1 MPCILLIAIL
11 PGVTGPPVGA
21 TAAPQPRV
29 KDVSDVYAQPTA
41 AAEPV
46 TPGDLSQYT
55 TLCLG
60 GPAGRII
67 PAGSAEEI
75 VARVREAGEDLLLLA
90 GGSNVVIGDVG
101 FPGTVL
107 LVRSRGLRVLAEDE
121 QTVTV
126 RVEAGE
132 PWDELVAATVTNGWS
147 GVECLSGIPGST
159 GATPI
164 QNVGAY
170 GQEVAETITGVQVY
184 DRVNGTVD
192 RVAAA
197 DCGFAYRTSIFK
209 YSERWVV
216 LSVDFRLNRSPRS
229 GPVRYAELARAL
241 GVDVGDRVPLTQAR
255 ATVLRLRAGKGMVL
269 DAADPDTRSVGSFF
283 TNPVL
288 DRAGYELLRQRAAD
302 LGEPPAWPGAGDVVK
317 ISAAWLIDKA
327 GFGKGH
333 LGPEGVAISR
343 KHTLALT
350 NPTGAASTA
359 ALITLAR
366 EIRDGVHARF
376 GVTLHPEPVL
386 INCTL

>member
-1 MPCILLIAIL
+1 M
-11 PGVTGPPVGA
+11 
-21 TAAPQPRV
+21 
-29 KDVSDVYAQPTA
+29 SDVYAQPA
-41 AAEPV
+41 AAAQPV
-46 TPGDLSQYT
+46 TTGDLSQYT
-55 TLCLG
+55 TLRLG
-60 GPAGRII
+60 GPAGRIVT
-67 PAGSAEEI
+67 ATSTEEI
-75 VARVREAGEDLLLLA
+75 VARVREAGEEILLLA

-101 FPGTVL
+101 FPGTVV

-132 PWDELVAATVTNGWS
+132 PWDDLVAATVQNGWS
-147 GVECLSGIPGST
+147 GLECLSGIPGST

-184 DRVNGTVD
+184 DRVAGAVG
-192 RVAAA
+192 RVAAV
-197 DCGFAYRTSIFK
+197 DCGFAYRSSIFK

-216 LSVDFRLNRSPRS
+216 LSVDFRLARSPLS

-241 GVDVGDRVPLTQAR
+241 DVEVGDRVPLAQAR

-269 DAADPDTRSVGSFF
+269 DPADPDTRSVGSFF

-288 DRAGYELLRQRAAD
+288 DGAGYELLRQRAAEV
-302 LGEPPAWPGAGDVVK
+302 GEPPAWPGAGDVVK
-317 ISAAWLIDKA
+317 VSAAWLIDKA

-333 LGPEGVAISR
+333 PGPEGVAISS

-350 NPTGAASTA
+350 NPTGAASTQ

-366 EIRDGVHARF
+366 DIRDTVHARF